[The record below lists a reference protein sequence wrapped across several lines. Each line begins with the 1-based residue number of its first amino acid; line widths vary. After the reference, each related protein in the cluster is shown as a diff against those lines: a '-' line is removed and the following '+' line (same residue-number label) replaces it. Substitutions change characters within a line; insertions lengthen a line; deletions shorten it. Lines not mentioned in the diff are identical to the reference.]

1 MSPEEIID
9 TLRAHADP
17 LLAGALEH
25 LGAPPG
31 SALGVDLAYLEDL
44 ARGLRPDHTLAVTLW
59 KRGLRETRLLA
70 VAVAD
75 PQALSEAQAQEWVT
89 QVDTTELADYLATKL
104 LEKAP
109 VGRRLAPSWS
119 LSPQEMVRHVGF
131 LLMTR
136 LSIDDAGHPDARF
149 PGYFAPSGGRPPG
162 RLSALRAAVRFLGRR
177 NRRTAWKAV
186 ERARE
191 AQLHITSQRDRRS

>member
-17 LLAGALEH
+17 LLAGALER

-31 SALGVDLAYLEDL
+31 SALGVDLPFLEDL
-44 ARGLRPDHTLAVTLW
+44 ARDLRPNHTLAVALW
-59 KRGLRETRLLA
+59 ERGLRETRLLA
-70 VAVAD
+70 IALAD
-75 PQALSEAQAQEWVT
+75 PRALSEEQAQEWVD
-89 QVDTTELADYLATKL
+89 QADTTELADYLATRL
-104 LEKAP
+104 LEKTP

-119 LSPQEMVRHVGF
+119 LSSQDMVRRVGF

-149 PGYFAPSGGRPPG
+149 PGYFAPPGNEAPG
-162 RLSALRAAVRFLGRR
+162 RCSPLRAAMRFLGRR

-186 ERARE
+186 ELARH
-191 AQLHITSQRDRRS
+191 AQLQFTSQRDQQD

>member
-17 LLAGALEH
+17 LLAAALER
-25 LGAPPG
+25 LGAPSG
-31 SALGVDLAYLEDL
+31 SVMGVDLAYLEDL
-44 ARGLRPDHTLAVTLW
+44 GRSLRPDHTLALALW
-59 KRGLRETRLLA
+59 ERGLRETRLLA
-70 VAVAD
+70 ITVAD
-75 PQALSEAQAQEWVT
+75 PQALNEDQAQEWVA
-89 QVDTTELADYLATKL
+89 QADTTELADYLVTKL

-149 PGYFAPSGGRPPG
+149 PGYFAPSGGRPPS
-162 RLSALRAAVRFLGRR
+162 RLGALRAAVRFLGRR
-177 NRRTAWKAV
+177 NRRAAWKAV

-191 AQLHITSQRDRRS
+191 AQLQFTSQRDQQD

>member
-17 LLAGALEH
+17 LLAGALQR
-25 LGAPPG
+25 LGASPG
-31 SALGVDLAYLEDL
+31 SALGVDLPYLEEMAL
-44 ARGLRPDHTLAVTLW
+44 TLRPDHSLALALW
-59 KRGLRETRLLA
+59 DKGFRETRLLA
-70 VAVAD
+70 VAIAD
-75 PQALSEAQAQEWVT
+75 PRALNEEHAERWVAEVET
-89 QVDTTELADYLATKL
+89 EELADYLATKL

-119 LSPQEMVRHVGF
+119 LSPQEMVRRVGF

-149 PGYFAPSGGRPPG
+149 PGYFTPSGDGPPRRHG
-162 RLSALRAAVRFLGRR
+162 VLSAAVRFLGRR
-177 NRRTAWKAV
+177 NRRVAWKAV

-191 AQLHITSQRDRRS
+191 AQLQLTSQKDPRN